1 MDNFMKTWAGE
12 CSAWECDGLGHLN
25 MRHYMTKTQQARQ
38 MFFIHNGLH
47 GAFKKNAL
55 TTLIVKKTP

>member
-25 MRHYMTKTQQARQ
+25 MRHYLTKAQQARQ

-47 GAFKKNAL
+47 DAFKKN
-55 TTLIVKKTP
+55 TR